1 MAPKELIYIRLEKFE
16 KLAEY
21 YFSSFY
27 IKLQEYSLNKKG
39 NNEMNNYLVYSYWNR
54 KSTW

>member
-1 MAPKELIYIRLEKFE
+1 MNYLNKMAPKELIYVRLEKFG

-27 IKLQEYSLNKKG
+27 IKLQE
-39 NNEMNNYLVYSYWNR
+39 
-54 KSTW
+54 